1 VADNPIIALNHVVA
15 VAMAD
20 GAEAGRAWLS
30 RLAADPRISDHPRIH
45 AVSAHLLE
53 MAGDHDAARA
63 AYAEAARRSPSIPQQ
78 RYLNGRAAR
87 LVRNAEEASD
97 PAR

>member
-1 VADNPIIALNHVVA
+1 VALNHAVA

-20 GAEAGRAWLS
+20 GVEAGQA
-30 RLAADPRISDHPRIH
+30 RLAEIAADARIAAQPRFH
-45 AVSAHLLE
+45 AVRAHLLE
-53 MAGDHDAARA
+53 MAGGHDAARV

-87 LVRNAEEASD
+87 LARNAEATTQ
-97 PAR
+97 PGR